1 MGATIGAPL
10 FYSIFTLVSQSIYSK
25 SAADVLNSSLDIDPL
40 STADPYPRRIIR
52 YERLLMPIHE
62 NDLKALAGLLVKEFR
77 ACQALLNLTQEERQ
91 ALAQGDV
98 LRLLALAEHKDALL
112 DRLNTLASARQLQIA
127 KLSALK
133 PNEDRTVIDHLKTLD
148 PDAELQLATLFEG
161 IQVLKSQVRELA
173 LGNRALAATALN
185 QAAALQAGLVSS
197 TQKSLPALFAAI
209 LAARDALDAQDSAAI
224 SAALGELQNALNT
237 GDYAS
242 ANGPARSAPVTS
254 EAVQAR
260 PESSSIKTGANM
272 IEYMANLYRQEKAYR
287 AVLKVS
293 SRMLA
298 SA

>member
-1 MGATIGAPL
+1 
-10 FYSIFTLVSQSIYSK
+10 
-25 SAADVLNSSLDIDPL
+25 
-40 STADPYPRRIIR
+40 
-52 YERLLMPIHE
+52 MPIHK

-133 PNEDRTVIDHLKTLD
+133 PNEDGTVIDHLKTLD
-148 PDAELQLATLFEG
+148 PDAELQLVTLFEG

-197 TQKSLPALFAAI
+197 TQTSLPALFAAI

-237 GDYAS
+237 GDDAS
-242 ANGPARSAPVTS
+242 ASGPARSAPAIS

>member
-1 MGATIGAPL
+1 
-10 FYSIFTLVSQSIYSK
+10 
-25 SAADVLNSSLDIDPL
+25 
-40 STADPYPRRIIR
+40 
-52 YERLLMPIHE
+52 MPTHE

-133 PNEDRTVIDHLKTLD
+133 STEDETVIDHLKTLD
-148 PDAELQLATLFEG
+148 PDAELQLVTLFEG

-185 QAAALQAGLVSS
+185 QAAALQAGLVSN
-197 TQKSLPALFAAI
+197 TQTSLPALFAAI

-237 GDYAS
+237 SNYAS
-242 ANGPARSAPVTS
+242 VSGPARLAPATS
-254 EAVQAR
+254 EAVQVR
-260 PESSSIKTGANM
+260 LEPSSIKAGTNM